1 MNTKIN
7 DKKIVKKMKSLHKLI
22 IAVYFAI
29 WSIVFYYLL
38 GNYVNFQTITGNTV
52 EDLTKIYTF
61 SIGISNWL
69 NLFVPFM
76 MIHSLVFVILF
87 LVNVIVERKVERAT
101 QAQLK

>member
-1 MNTKIN
+1 
-7 DKKIVKKMKSLHKLI
+7 MKSLHKLI

-52 EDLTKIYTF
+52 EDLTKIYLF
-61 SIGISNWL
+61 STGIFNWL
-69 NLFVPFM
+69 NLFVPFIT
-76 MIHSLVFVILF
+76 IHSFAFVVLF
-87 LVNVIVERKVERAT
+87 LMNFIVERKVEKAA